1 MGPRCMTFKLYEQ
14 YHTFCFPKP
23 HGNARNARDFRAIR
37 ATNRRSLSRRQW
49 EPPTGAVT
57 TRMADGRPVR
67 RDGGPCRPE
76 PIRAGSGANRIGA
89 RGRAAPFPFGAP
101 RSQLPGPPRRCRG
114 NSEER
119 RGEQLQGKRLAP
131 PFGPGRPRPFSSQAG
146 PPESGRGPL
155 AMAWAGRRP
164 RRLEPVAGRGGG
176 GAVGGV
182 EPALQCVNWWQK
194 NRARADAR
202 ASAAATRSPTNAARA
217 GSAARRS
224 RCCAVKDADWG
235 EAPGPGGVPV
245 TSQRATLPRDLV
257 PVAACPQGYGDASS
271 FALLSAALLSANQCR
286 AKLPRAERGR
296 QAELDKSP
304 TMDACMS

>member
-1 MGPRCMTFKLYEQ
+1 MAGQFAVTAAHVGPSRSAPARAQIGLGPGAARPRF
-14 YHTFCFPKP
+14 HSARRGPSFP
-23 HGNARNARDFRAIR
+23 GR
-37 ATNRRSLSRRQW
+37 LG
-49 EPPTGAVT
+49 GAVA
-57 TRMADGRPVR
+57 TRRRGGASSFRGRGWPRLSAPAVPALFRVRQGRPNPAAGRLLWPGQGAV
-67 RDGGPCRPE
+67 
-76 PIRAGSGANRIGA
+76 RAGL
-89 RGRAAPFPFGAP
+89 
-101 RSQLPGPPRRCRG
+101 SQ
-114 NSEER
+114 S
-119 RGEQLQGKRLAP
+119 
-131 PFGPGRPRPFSSQAG
+131 
-146 PPESGRGPL
+146 
-155 AMAWAGRRP
+155 
-164 RRLEPVAGRGGG
+164 LEGGGG
-176 GAVGGV
+176 GAVGVV